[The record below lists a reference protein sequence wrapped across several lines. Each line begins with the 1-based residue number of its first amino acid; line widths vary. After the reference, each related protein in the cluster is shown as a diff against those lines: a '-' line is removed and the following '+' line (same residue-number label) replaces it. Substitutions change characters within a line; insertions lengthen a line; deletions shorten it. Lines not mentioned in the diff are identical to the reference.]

1 MRTVAI
7 LSEKGGVG
15 KTTVTVHVGVAAHR
29 AGLDIAIIDLDP
41 QTSAADWADQR
52 GDGSKP
58 EAVAIPPARL
68 DKLLADL
75 RANGTDLVLIDTP
88 REANNAGYIA
98 AKAADFVLIPFRR
111 GGFDFRALRRTLD
124 LCQIA
129 HKRPCVLL
137 NGLRIGA
144 TRIEADA
151 REALAAKISELKQ
164 ECDIAPVVVHDR
176 AAYVAA
182 SITAQTAQ
190 EIDPSSDAAAEIEAV
205 FSWLT
210 GQLELSTTQQR
221 DSVTTV

>member
-1 MRTVAI
+1 MCASLAVTWSLLTGRVTQFGCVS
-7 LSEKGGVG
+7 LSGGS
-15 KTTVTVHVGVAAHR
+15 T
-29 AGLDIAIIDLDP
+29 
-41 QTSAADWADQR
+41 
-52 GDGSKP
+52 
-58 EAVAIPPARL
+58 
-68 DKLLADL
+68 
-75 RANGTDLVLIDTP
+75 
-88 REANNAGYIA
+88 
-98 AKAADFVLIPFRR
+98 
-111 GGFDFRALRRTLD
+111 
-124 LCQIA
+124 
-129 HKRPCVLL
+129 RPCVLL

-144 TRIEADA
+144 TRIQADA

-221 DSVTTV
+221 DNVATV